1 MPENVLFDDAFHVLP
16 SVLHIM
22 LVAALGAPYPA
33 ATMNVCAVWYGAGYP
48 FMK

>member
-1 MPENVLFDDAFHVLP
+1 VLFDDAFHVLP
-16 SVLHIM
+16 SVLHNI
-22 LVAALGAPYPA
+22 LDAAPPPLPA